1 MKEFESELLNFLGPD
16 SEDELKEDYGDY
28 THDGL
33 KFVSRLQFVQVAL

>member
-16 SEDELKEDYGDY
+16 SKDEHKEDYGDY

-33 KFVSRLQFVQVAL
+33 KFVSRL